1 MSIKIGIIGGSGLYK
16 MEGITGLREYAAT
29 TPFGH
34 PSEVLMT
41 GRLKGVDVI
50 FLSRHGRGHRLNPSK
65 INYRANIFAL
75 KDMGVSAIVSV
86 SACGS
91 LKETIGPT
99 DFVIPDQ
106 FIDRTYKRKNTFFED
121 GIVAHVPMA
130 EPFSPELR
138 KVLLDACHELKI
150 SVHKKG
156 TYVNMEGPQF
166 STLAES
172 ELYRRWEADIIGM
185 TVATEAKLARE
196 AEISYAAL
204 AAVTDY
210 DCWHP
215 SHETVTVEMILGYL
229 GRNAENAQKILMS
242 AVPRIARIKE
252 FSAANALKHAIV
264 TDPKTIPPETKE
276 ELDVL
281 IGKYLR

>member
-1 MSIKIGIIGGSGLYK
+1 MKIGIIGGSGLYE
-16 MEGITGLREYAAT
+16 MDGITDLREYAAT

-34 PSEVLMT
+34 PSEVLMA
-41 GRLKGVDVI
+41 GKLHGVDVI
-50 FLSRHGRGHRLNPSK
+50 FLSRHGRGHRLNPSE

-75 KDMGVSAIVSV
+75 KDAGVDAIISV

-91 LKETIGPT
+91 LKEQIAPT

-106 FIDRTYKRKNTFFED
+106 FIDRTYKRGNTFFED

-130 EPFSPELR
+130 EPFAPELR
-138 KVLLDACHELKI
+138 KVLLDACRELKV
-150 SVHKKG
+150 SVHKRG

-172 ELYRRWEADIIGM
+172 RLYRQWEADIIGM

-215 SHETVTVEMILGYL
+215 SHETVTVEMILEYL
-229 GRNAENAQKILMS
+229 GKNVENAKKILKA
-242 AVPRIARIKE
+242 AVAKIAGIKH
-252 FSAANALKHAIV
+252 FSAADALRHAIV
-264 TDPKTIPPETKE
+264 TDPKKVPPEKKG

-281 IGKYLR
+281 IGKYLK